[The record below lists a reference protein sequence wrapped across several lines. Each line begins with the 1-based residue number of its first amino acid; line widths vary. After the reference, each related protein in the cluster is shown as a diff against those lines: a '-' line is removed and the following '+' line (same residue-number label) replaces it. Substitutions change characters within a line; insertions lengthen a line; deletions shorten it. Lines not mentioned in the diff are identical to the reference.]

1 MSEDA
6 AGRGGGRV
14 VVVTGGSRGMG
25 REMVRAF
32 AADGDHVVIASRK
45 LDACTA
51 LATEIEAEHDVRAV
65 PVAANVSRWADCDAL
80 VEAAYAEFGRVDVLV
95 NNAGLS
101 PLYPSLDAVSEE
113 LFDKVVGVNL
123 KGPFRLS
130 AAVGSRM
137 VADGGGAIVNIS
149 SIAAIRPGPEE
160 LPYAAAKAGLNALTE
175 GLARAYGPTVRV
187 NAVQAGPFR
196 TDISAAWSPD
206 TFDRFERTLALGRC
220 GEPEEVV
227 GAVRYLASRDA
238 SFCTGAILR
247 LDGGVP

>member
-1 MSEDA
+1 MPDEVVARD
-6 AGRGGGRV
+6 RGRV
-14 VVVTGGSRGMG
+14 VLVTGGSRGMG

-45 LDACTA
+45 GDACTA
-51 LATEIEAEHDVRAV
+51 LAAEIEAEHDVRAL
-65 PVAANVSRWADCDAL
+65 PVACNVSRWADCDAL

-130 AAVGSRM
+130 ASIGRRM
-137 VADGGGAIVNIS
+137 AADRGGAIVNIS
-149 SIAAIRPGPEE
+149 SVAAIRPGPEE

-175 GLARAYGPTVRV
+175 GLARAFGPTVRV

-196 TDISAAWSPD
+196 TDIAAAWTPE
-206 TFDRFERTLALGRC
+206 TVERFERTLALGRC
-220 GEPEEVV
+220 GEPEEIV
-227 GAVRYLASRDA
+227 GAVRYLASPDA

-247 LDGGVP
+247 LDGGAP